1 VHARFVAADP
11 HVRSELVHTGR
22 RAPEDLVTQAQRH
35 GVRLRSFVDYQG
47 LIDLGPLADRQA
59 ARLASDRIYPAE
71 LYVAQRYRVITGDA
85 AGPVEDDLHEQVTTW
100 LSAQAAR
107 LVMVLGDF
115 GRGKTSLLR
124 HLARTLPGSLPGLL
138 PVLVELRSLEKAP
151 SLDELLGQHLIRQQV
166 DDISPGKLRYMIRS
180 GRLAL
185 LLDGFDELE
194 LRVGYDNAADYLRTL
209 LESVTDRA
217 KVVLTSRTQH
227 FRSTA
232 QVRTALGER
241 VAALA
246 GSRVVVLE
254 DFTPGQILEFLTKLY
269 AGDTAAARARLALL
283 GEIEDLLG
291 LARNPR
297 MLAFIAK
304 LDEDRLRAVQR
315 REGRIS
321 AAELYRELVDFWLVG
336 EADRQ
341 RHRHGLRSLDERERL
356 AACVALARRLWAATQ
371 LSIPMSDL
379 SAEVSATLTRLAER
393 GYSVEQATQAI
404 GSGSLLVRTEDATF
418 TFVHQSIMEWLVA
431 DAAAQALLHSGRCEE
446 LGARLMS
453 ALMVDFFCDLAG
465 WEPARGWAA
474 SVLGDPQASAA
485 AKQNALAVST
495 RITETG
501 AAAGWGPR
509 PDLAGV
515 DLRGQDLTGRDLQG
529 ADLQGA
535 DLRGMRLRGVDL
547 TGADLRDADLTGV
560 RMTGGSLRDARL
572 DGSRW
577 DRAALLG
584 VAGAD
589 APAGSTGL
597 RRAANP
603 AWDAASWQVAP
614 GGPATCVAFSPDG
627 TLMAIGRYAAVEIV
641 DRADDRTVRVLQGHT
656 GRVSGVAFS
665 PDGTLLATASGD
677 TTARLW
683 QVATGQHHTT
693 LQGHTSAVYGV
704 AFSPDGTL
712 LATASD
718 DNTARLWQVATG
730 ACLAVLLPLPGGC
743 AVLLPDGSYKLDGEP
758 GDALWWAL
766 KLCRF
771 APGELDQHVP
781 GLTRRPV
788 DFPICEAP
796 LPRRLPAEADSVRV
810 LNQP

>member
-1 VHARFVAADP
+1 PLPEGPGAEQWPVGVVDGPATAEALRAFVDSVHAKFAAADP
-11 HVRSELVHTGR
+11 HVPSELVYAGPA
-22 RAPEDLVTQAQRH
+22 APGDLVAQARRH

-47 LIDLGPLADRQA
+47 LIDLGRLAERQA
-59 ARLASDRIYPAE
+59 ERLANDRIYPASG
-71 LYVAQRYRVITGDA
+71 YVAQRFKVITGDT
-85 AGPVEDDLHEQVTTW
+85 AGPVEENLLEWVTGW
-100 LSAQAAR
+100 LGAQAAR

-124 HLARTLPGSLPGLL
+124 HLTRTLPEALPGLL

-166 DDISPGKLRYMIRS
+166 EDISPGKLRYMIRS

-185 LLDGFDELE
+185 LFDGFDELE

-241 VAALA
+241 VAALT

-254 DFTPGQILEFLTKLY
+254 DFTPAQILEFLTKLY

-304 LDEDRLRAVQR
+304 LDEDRLRAIQR

-356 AACVALARRLWAATQ
+356 DACVALARRLWAATQ

-393 GYSVEQATQAI
+393 GYSLEQATHTV

-431 DAAAQALLHSGRCEE
+431 DAAAQALIDSGRCEE
-446 LGARLMS
+446 LGARPMS
-453 ALMVDFFCDLAG
+453 PLMVDFFCDLAG
-465 WEPARGWAA
+465 QEPARGWAA
-474 SVLGDPQASAA
+474 GVLVDPQASAV
-485 AKQNALAVST
+485 AKQNALSVSA
-495 RITETG
+495 RIAETG
-501 AAAGWGPR
+501 AAGGWGPR
-509 PDLAGV
+509 QDLAGV
-515 DLRGQDLTGRDLQG
+515 DLRRQDLTGRDLRG
-529 ADLQGA
+529 ADLHGA
-535 DLRGMRLRGVDL
+535 DLRGMRLHEVDL

-560 RMTGGSLRDARL
+560 RMTGGSLRDAHL

-577 DRAALLG
+577 RRAALLG
-584 VAGAD
+584 VTGAD
-589 APAGSTGL
+589 AQAGSTDL
-597 RRAANP
+597 RRQAANP
-603 AWDAASWQVAP
+603 AWDAAVWQVTP
-614 GGPATCVAFSPDG
+614 GGPATCVAFSSDG

-641 DRADDRTVRVLQGHT
+641 DRADDRTVRVLHGHT
-656 GRVSGVAFS
+656 GWVSGVAFS
-665 PDGTLLATASGD
+665 PDGTLLATASHD
-677 TTARLW
+677 YTARLW
-683 QVATGQHHTT
+683 QTSTGQHHTT
-693 LQGHTSAVYGV
+693 LEGHTNWVKGV

-712 LATASD
+712 LA
-718 DNTARLWQVATG
+718 
-730 ACLAVLLPLPGGC
+730 
-743 AVLLPDGSYKLDGEP
+743 
-758 GDALWWAL
+758 
-766 KLCRF
+766 
-771 APGELDQHVP
+771 
-781 GLTRRPV
+781 
-788 DFPICEAP
+788 
-796 LPRRLPAEADSVRV
+796 
-810 LNQP
+810 